1 MDVVALGT
9 GYTLILAPMTI
20 TATTQTG
27 PRQLPGAMTLV
38 LEKSQDGWKILN
50 EHYSLKLQ

>member
-1 MDVVALGT
+1 
-9 GYTLILAPMTI
+9 
-20 TATTQTG
+20 
-27 PRQLPGAMTLV
+27 MTLV